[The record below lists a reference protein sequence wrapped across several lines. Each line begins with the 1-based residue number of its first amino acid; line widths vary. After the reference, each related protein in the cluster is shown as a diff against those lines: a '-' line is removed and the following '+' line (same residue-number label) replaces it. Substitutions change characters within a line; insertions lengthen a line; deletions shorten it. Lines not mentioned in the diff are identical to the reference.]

1 MSAAE
6 IMQEIA
12 SLSPE
17 QQDNLAARLAE
28 LRLERQQQQADQED
42 LAIINRRADAL
53 NAEAEDVLSYQV
65 AL

>member
-17 QQDNLAARLAE
+17 QQDNLAALLAE
-28 LRLERQQQQADQED
+28 LRRERQRRDPGQDD
-42 LAIINRRADAL
+42 LAIINSRADAL

>member
-17 QQDNLAARLAE
+17 QQDNLAALLAE
-28 LRLERQQQQADQED
+28 LRRERRRRDADQDD
-42 LAIINRRADAL
+42 LAIINSRADAL